1 MTVLSI
7 FKNKNNTNN
16 NNKITLKTTTTTRAR
31 AISKIH
37 TTFLLPRF
45 LRWWCATGSR
55 TPFSSSVRLA
65 WPTARSDRA
74 LILVILLFAYFVASS
89 RYYRSDTNDC
99 RKFLTCYTFHVRL
112 CARVWVIARS
122 RSLWRVCVFALI
134 YNFTL
139 VRTTFIFVLIAFSC
153 VSLMSPGSVLIAKQK
168 HLAEHFQEGTRK
180 SSYTNYTL
188 FCQNE

>member
-16 NNKITLKTTTTTRAR
+16 NNKITLKTTTTTCAR

-37 TTFLLPRF
+37 TTFLLSRF

-74 LILVILLFAYFVASS
+74 LILVILLFAYFVALLQKRHKRLQKILDLLHFPRAS
-89 RYYRSDTNDC
+89 
-99 RKFLTCYTFHVRL
+99 VR
-112 CARVWVIARS
+112 ARMGDRE
-122 RSLWRVCVFALI
+122 
-134 YNFTL
+134 
-139 VRTTFIFVLIAFSC
+139 IAFSLARMC
-153 VSLMSPGSVLIAKQK
+153 VRTYL
-168 HLAEHFQEGTRK
+168 
-180 SSYTNYTL
+180 
-188 FCQNE
+188 